1 MTATPAF
8 LAHQF
13 ASTIDR
19 RDWPGLRALLADGC
33 RVEMVHD
40 GRTFGADE
48 WVEFNASYPGRWSF
62 VAEDIVVADGR
73 AVLRARVFNEDAL
86 FHVASFL
93 TVTSGLINEVVEVW
107 ADGHPSP
114 TEE

>member
-13 ASTIDR
+13 ASALDR
-19 RDWPGLRALLADGC
+19 RDWPALRALLADDC
-33 RVEMVHD
+33 RVELVHD

-48 WVEFNASYPGRWSF
+48 WVAFNADYPGRWSF

-73 AVLRARVFNEDAL
+73 AVVRARVFNEEAM

-93 TVTSGLINEVVEVW
+93 SITDGLLHEVVEVW
-107 ADGHPSP
+107 ADGHASP

>member
-19 RDWPGLRALLADGC
+19 RDWPALRALLADGC
-33 RVEMVHD
+33 RVEMAHD

-48 WVEFNASYPGRWSF
+48 WVAFNDDYPGRWSF

-73 AVLRARVFNEDAL
+73 AVLRARVFDEEAL

-93 TVTSGLINEVVEVW
+93 TVADGLITQIVEVW
-107 ADGHPSP
+107 ADGHASA
-114 TEE
+114 TEG

>member
-13 ASTIDR
+13 ASALDR
-19 RDWPGLRALLADGC
+19 RDWPALRRLLADDC
-33 RVEMVHD
+33 RVELVHD
-40 GRTFGADE
+40 GRVFGADE
-48 WVEFNASYPGRWSF
+48 WVAFNADYPGRWSF

-73 AVLRARVFNEDAL
+73 AVVRARVFNEAAM

-93 TVTSGLINEVVEVW
+93 AVADGEIREVVEVR
-107 ADGHPSP
+107 ADGHASAQ
-114 TEE
+114 EG